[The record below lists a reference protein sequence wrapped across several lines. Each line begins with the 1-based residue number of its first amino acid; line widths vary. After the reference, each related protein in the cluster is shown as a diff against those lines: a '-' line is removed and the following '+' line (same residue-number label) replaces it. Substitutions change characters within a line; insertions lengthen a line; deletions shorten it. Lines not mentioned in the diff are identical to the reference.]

1 MISDEAPAE
10 QERRIVSATR
20 TGTLVDLSVGDA
32 EHDDPANGA
41 LWDGTRTVRAELLI
55 ELLTAEGTSGRPR
68 AIKVRGARILGPLDL
83 EACGLACPLLLR
95 DCYIDDPIN
104 LDEATAPAIRLPGCH
119 LPGLSAKRVRILGNL
134 EFNDGFLAGGEVSLL
149 SARIGGALWLSGL
162 LTNPGGVALSAG
174 GITVDQDMVCVP
186 RFTAKGEVDLSG
198 ARIGGQ
204 LDLSG
209 AQLINPDGRA
219 LHADGLRVEQGMYCS
234 DGFTACGDVNLL
246 GGARVGGDLLLSG
259 ARLSNP
265 GGHALHADGLRVG
278 QGMYCLDRF
287 TARGEVSLLG
297 ADIGGPLVLAGARLS
312 NPGRPALH
320 ADRIGVGQGM
330 FCSDRFSAEGEISL
344 IGAHIGG
351 DLVLSGARLANPGGP
366 ALTADQLSVD
376 HGMDCSEFTAR
387 GEVRLVGAHI
397 GEFDLHNAD
406 LTEPGEYALAAD
418 QISIARN
425 MDCSKLFTAGGE
437 VRLRGANVGGQLT
450 LFRAALNNRK
460 GKALDLR
467 SARVAELGLR
477 DASCEGIIDLTN
489 ARVGAFDDDQ
499 ATWPQILR
507 LRGFTYQTLENDQV
521 SVHDRL
527 RWLTRHPGGYTPQ
540 IYDQLA
546 EAYRRAGNAE
556 AARKVGVAKQ
566 RRRRS
571 ALNPLNWL
579 LYVTIGY
586 GYRTWLA
593 AVWLAGLAA
602 LGWWVFGRAYP
613 QHMTRATPNA
623 PGFHA
628 LAYTLD
634 VLLPIVDLGQEKA
647 WTPNGWAEYWTWS
660 LIAVGWVL
668 TTAAVAGLTGIFKR
682 D

>member
-20 TGTLVDLSVGDA
+20 TGALVDLSVGDA

-68 AIKVRGARILGPLDL
+68 AIKVRGARIVGPLDL
-83 EACGLACPLLLR
+83 EACELACPLLLR

-119 LPGLSAKRVRILGNL
+119 LQGLSAKRVRVLGNL

-186 RFTAKGEVDLSG
+186 GFAAKGEVDLSG

-234 DGFTACGDVNLL
+234 DGFTA
-246 GGARVGGDLLLSG
+246 
-259 ARLSNP
+259 
-265 GGHALHADGLRVG
+265 
-278 QGMYCLDRF
+278 
-287 TARGEVSLLG
+287 RGEVSLLG
-297 ADIGGPLVLAGARLS
+297 ADIGGPLVLAGARLA
-312 NPGRPALH
+312 NPGRPALN

-366 ALTADQLSVD
+366 ALTADQLTVD

-499 ATWPQILR
+499 ANWPPILR

-546 EAYRRAGNAE
+546 DAYRRAGNAE